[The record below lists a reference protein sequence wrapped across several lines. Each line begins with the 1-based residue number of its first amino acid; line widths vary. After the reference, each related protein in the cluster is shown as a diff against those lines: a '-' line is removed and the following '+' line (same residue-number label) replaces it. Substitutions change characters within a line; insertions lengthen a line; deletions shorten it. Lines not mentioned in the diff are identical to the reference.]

1 MTELEKLVVDIIDNG
16 DNIDV
21 IDGNGNTTLIRSI
34 MLNVDYITS
43 ALITK
48 GSNVNVVTKNNVTP
62 LRVSVNT
69 ENYDMFKLLIENGAN
84 INYEYENLTTILH
97 ILYER
102 KMVKFIK
109 VLLDDKKLEYEY
121 DQLNLTSSNDNFNK
135 VSTIEYHK
143 INIPN
148 LYEENSMED
157 LYLYVI
163 NNTDLRTSVI
173 EKSMTDFISNAV
185 LNTHAKKHKK
195 KFINEEKSVH
205 TVDYHVGEKDKKI
218 VKQVTI
224 ESNDDYIHCI
234 DRLNY
239 IELIVAVDLNLIK
252 NVVV

>member
-1 MTELEKLVVDIIDNG
+1 MTELEKLVVDIIENG
-16 DNIDV
+16 DNVDFLN
-21 IDGNGNTTLIRSI
+21 DREKTTLIRSI
-34 MLNVDYITS
+34 ELDVDYITK
-43 ALITK
+43 ALVAK
-48 GSNVNVVTKNNVTP
+48 GSNVNFVSKRGISP
-62 LRVSVNT
+62 LRASINT
-69 ENYDMFKLLIENGAN
+69 ENFEMFRFLIDNGAN
-84 INYEYENLTTILH
+84 INYEFENKLTILH

-109 VLLDDKKLEYEY
+109 VLLDNKNLEYKY
-121 DQLNLTSSNDNFNK
+121 DQLNLTSTNDNFNK
-135 VSTIEYHK
+135 VSTMEHHR

-157 LYLYVI
+157 LYFYLI
-163 NNTDLRTSVI
+163 KNTKLRTPKI
-173 EKSMTDFISNAV
+173 EQDMENFISNAV

-195 KFINEEKSVH
+195 KFINEEKSIH
-205 TVDYHVGEKDKKI
+205 TVDYHVGEKENKI
-218 VKQVTI
+218 IKQVTI